1 MLTSLGFSVFL
12 TMGVMTFSLVL
23 YAERVYPH
31 PGDAHAGLAEGVAQL
46 LEYSSLLM
54 ATPVFLLL
62 GWPIL
67 TSALSQASS
76 GELAMD
82 ALIVLGV
89 AGAFFHSY
97 VATLLDRGDVYF
109 ETACVIL
116 VLVTLG
122 RYLEAQ
128 GKLRAAAALREL
140 EALLPDVVRI
150 RRDTVELDVT
160 PCDIRVGD
168 VVIVPAGTRIPV
180 DGRIVRGDAHVDE
193 QVVTGESEPIARR
206 TGDPVRAGSL
216 NLDGLLEVSAE
227 AVAEDSTLSRLT
239 ALLDEA
245 RRSRSRFERL
255 AERVSRVFVPLTIC
269 LAAIAGIL
277 GWRRDGATEA
287 LMSALA
293 MLLISCP
300 CALGIATPLAVWA
313 GLGRAAREGL
323 LFKTGD
329 ALEALAGVRAIAFDK
344 TGTLT
349 RGIPRV
355 ATTAYHEDATTEQRD
370 RWLGFARSLA
380 AVTTHPL
387 SLAIGDYAASL
398 GAEKVAAENARS
410 LPGLGVVGEGRGGIL
425 RLGSVAMMREAGVR
439 FAEPMERAV
448 ECAAGGGQAIVCL
461 GVGDRVEAVFALDES
476 VREEAADVFATL
488 RARGLSIIILTGDQ
502 RVRAEKLGQSLRVEA
517 HGELRPEDKLR
528 EIHELRV
535 RSGAVA
541 MVGDGLND
549 GPALAAADV
558 GVAMGCG
565 ADLTRDAAHVCL
577 LGDDL
582 HAIPAA
588 LDIARKTVR
597 TIRRNL
603 FWAFAYNAAGM
614 GLALCGMLNPI
625 VAAGA
630 MVASSLFVVTNS
642 MRLGLERKSTAG

>member
-31 PGDAHAGLAEGVAQL
+31 PGDAHTGLADGVAQL

-67 TSALSQASS
+67 TSALKQASS
-76 GELAMD
+76 GAVAMD

-97 VATLLDRGDVYF
+97 VATLLNRGDVYF

-122 RYLEAQ
+122 RYLESQ
-128 GKLRAAAALREL
+128 GKLRAAAALRDL

-150 RRDTVELDVT
+150 RRNTVDMNVAPYEV
-160 PCDIRVGD
+160 RVGD

-180 DGRIVRGDAHVDE
+180 DGRIVRGNAHVDE
-193 QVVTGESEPIARR
+193 QVVSGESAPVARR
-206 TGDPVRAGSL
+206 TGDAVRAGSL
-216 NLDGLLEVSAE
+216 NLDGLLDVSAE
-227 AVAEDSTLSRLT
+227 AVAEQSTLSRLT

-269 LAAIAGIL
+269 LAVIAGIL

-355 ATTAYHEDATTEQRD
+355 DAATLRDDATPEQRD
-370 RWLGFARSLA
+370 HWLGLARSLA
-380 AVTTHPL
+380 TATTHPM
-387 SLAIGDYAASL
+387 SLAIADYAAAR
-398 GAEKVAAENARS
+398 GAAKVDVNGSRS
-410 LPGLGVVGEGRGGIL
+410 VPGLGVVGEGRDGTL

-439 FAEPMERAV
+439 FVEPLHHAIEK
-448 ECAAGGGQAIVCL
+448 AASEGLAIVCL
-461 GVGDRVEAVFALDES
+461 GVDERVEAVFALDES
-476 VREEAADVFATL
+476 VREESADVFATL
-488 RARGLSIIILTGDQ
+488 RCRGLSIIVLTGDQ
-502 RVRAEKLGQSLRVEA
+502 RVRAKKLGQSLRVETR
-517 HGELRPEDKLR
+517 GELRPEDKLR
-528 EIHELRV
+528 EIHELRA

-565 ADLTRDAAHVCL
+565 ADLTRDAAQVCL

-582 HAIPAA
+582 RAIPAA

-614 GLALCGMLNPI
+614 GLALWGMLNPI

-642 MRLGLERKSTAG
+642 MKLGWERNSAGT